1 MAENGWMKEV
11 TPNNAV
17 ACFLQELTDAYSI
30 QGRFNM
36 EEEKTYAV
44 SISGNYE
51 ARADFD
57 VYVKAKNEEEAV
69 AKVEAAAA
77 RKDIWVYN
85 DYGNYEMYDIE
96 IEYVDEID
104 PESEDLDDTD
114 YIG

>member
-1 MAENGWMKEV
+1 MTGKGWTKEV
-11 TPNNAV
+11 TPNNTV
-17 ACFLQELTDAYSI
+17 ACFLQELTDTYSI
-30 QGRFNM
+30 KDKFNM

-51 ARADFD
+51 ARADMD
-57 VYVKAKNEEEAV
+57 VYVKAKTEKEAC

-77 RKDIWVYN
+77 RKDIFVYT

-104 PESEDLDDTD
+104 PESEGLADED

>member
-1 MAENGWMKEV
+1 MTKWTKEV
-11 TPNNAV
+11 TPNNVV
-17 ACFLQELTDAYSI
+17 ACFLQELTDKYSI
-30 QGRFNM
+30 KDKFNM

-44 SISGNYE
+44 GISGNYE

-57 VYVKAKNEEEAV
+57 VYVKAKNEEEAA
-69 AKVEAAAA
+69 AKAEAAAA

-104 PESEDLDDTD
+104 PESEGLADED